1 MLGKPLVGHK
11 PGQVTGHNLTAPRS
25 FAILF
30 LNNKP
35 NATTITCNQS
45 CLHRLGMTPPGDGVT
60 GTPPGVG
67 ATGTPPGAKWTP
79 PGAGATGTP
88 PGAGAKWTPPGAARY
103 VVQDVWSRTE
113 LMTVANGER
122 VAAHN
127 PNPNP
132 NPKP

>member
-45 CLHRLGMTPPGDGVT
+45 CLHRLGMTPPGVGAT
-60 GTPPGVG
+60 RTPPGD
-67 ATGTPPGAKWTP
+67 KWTP
-79 PGAGATGTP
+79 PGAG
-88 PGAGAKWTPPGAARY
+88 RY

-122 VAAHN
+122 VV
-127 PNPNP
+127 
-132 NPKP
+132 